1 MKLFASLIALGLMAC
16 AVAESAPA
24 PTLSAPTAATMTFGQ
39 SFTLDSRILSETR
52 RINVYT
58 PPGYAEH
65 PEARLP
71 VIYMPDGGMAEDFP
85 HVVEAVD
92 ALVGWGSMRPV
103 IVVGIENT
111 QRRRDLTGPT
121 DVDSDKK
128 IAPVVGGSAAYRQ
141 FIRRELMPQIRSRFR
156 TTDET
161 AVMGESLAG
170 LFVVETLELEP
181 DLFDTYI
188 AFSPSLWWNHDG
200 NVQSFAAHLK
210 ALPAG
215 HKTFYMT
222 SADEDNIAPEAAQIA
237 DMLRAAAPANLSWHY
252 QPMPQEFHDTI
263 YRASAPRALRTL
275 FAPKPKAAS

>member
-1 MKLFASLIALGLMAC
+1 MKLLATVLALSLATAALAD
-16 AVAESAPA
+16 SAPA
-24 PTLSAPTAATMTFGQ
+24 LSAPTPATMSFGQ
-39 SFTLDSRILSETR
+39 SFTLDSHILGETR

-58 PPGYAEH
+58 PPGYVEH

-92 ALVGWGSMRPV
+92 ALIGWGTMRPV

-121 DVDSDKK
+121 EVDSDKK
-128 IAPVVGGSAAYRQ
+128 IAPVVGGSAAFRQ

-170 LFVVETLELEP
+170 LFVVETFELEP

-210 ALPAG
+210 VLPAS
-215 HKTFYMT
+215 HKTLYMT
-222 SADEDNIAPEAAQIA
+222 SADEDNIAPEAAKIA
-237 DMLRAAAPANLSWHY
+237 DMLRAQTPANVSWYY
-252 QPMPQEFHDTI
+252 QPMPQESHDTI
-263 YRASAPRALRTL
+263 YRASAPRALHTL
-275 FAPKPKAAS
+275 FAPKAKAAS